1 MSMRKLAWVVGLMVC
16 GAGCTSDEWPPVS
29 LEDDDEGGSSTG
41 DDDALY
47 DVAQLEIFAPEA
59 ASIHAIGSSIYL
71 WAQLRHPD
79 GVLLW
84 VDDVA
89 WVAQGIEPTLL
100 DTLEGEIELPPGVY
114 DLSVVAHLPN
124 GDRLQTTVGDIRV
137 QAPWTGLYSGDVAMI
152 IAVEFQGFPV
162 APRCD
167 GPLEILVG
175 LDGQSFEAES
185 GECTLDVFITTFDAT
200 YSIEAEIDDAGIVTG
215 TIDFVFQAPTGPFE
229 IPIGW
234 TGAFTEGAFGAGL
247 AGSVDIP
254 LFGTAEVSGSL
265 QAALVDATVDPEED

>member
-1 MSMRKLAWVVGLMVC
+1 MAAGLVAC
-16 GAGCTSDEWPPVS
+16 GVSCTSDEWPPAS
-29 LEDDDEGGSSTG
+29 LEDDDDDEGGSSTG

-59 ASIHAIGSSIYL
+59 ASIHAIGSSIFL

-79 GVLLW
+79 GVLLS
-84 VDDVA
+84 VDDIDIA
-89 WVAQGIEPTLL
+89 WVAEGIEPTLL
-100 DTLEGEIELPPGVY
+100 DTLEGDIQLPPGVY

-137 QAPWTGLYSGDVAMI
+137 QAPWTGLYSGNVALV
-152 IAVEFQGFPV
+152 IAIEFQGFPV

-175 LDGQSFEAES
+175 LDGQNFEAES
-185 GECTLDVFITTFDAT
+185 GECTLDVFITTFDAS

-215 TIDFVFQAPTGPFE
+215 TINFVFQAPTGPFE
-229 IPIGW
+229 IPIEW
-234 TGAFTEGAFGAGL
+234 TGAFTDGAFGAGL
-247 AGSVDIP
+247 AGSVSIP

-265 QAALVDATVDPEED
+265 QAALVDATIDPEED